1 MFGMGAIKGAGDVAI
16 NSILN
21 ARVDGPFKDLEILFH
36 ELMEVK

>member
-21 ARVDGPFKDLEILFH
+21 AREDGDFKIYQTLYQE
-36 ELMEVK
+36 